1 MVLTNPNQGF
11 QTFPFQVA
19 LVLLVSIV
27 IPLFTS
33 AVVISYKRPLV
44 ILSAH
49 QAKQFHE
56 NQNQNRVAFGLIKA
70 MIVIL
75 FPSIP
80 AIVIISSENAKEKMK
95 DLNDLPYFF

>member
-27 IPLFTS
+27 VPLFTS

-49 QAKQFHE
+49 QAKQFHGNE
-56 NQNQNRVAFGLIKA
+56 NRNRVVFGLIKA

-75 FPSIP
+75 FPIIP
-80 AIVIISSENAKEKMK
+80 AIVIISGENAKEKMK
-95 DLNDLPYFF
+95 ALKGIIKD